1 MFTWF
6 FGHQPS
12 QILFQDPPDRN
23 ILQSAGPQLAV
34 ESNWS
39 SEGKDGCF
47 FFFLFTLANGS
58 CSIQTTLKVNES

>member
-23 ILQSAGPQLAV
+23 ILQAAGPQLAV

-47 FFFLFTLANGS
+47 FFFLVTLANGS